1 MIALTGA
8 TGALGSR
15 VAHLLAA
22 EHPLRLLVRDP
33 RRAPQVDSE
42 IAVFA
47 GYTDGERA
55 RAGLRGCDTLL
66 LVSGR
71 ESADRVSEH
80 RAMVE
85 AATAAGL
92 DRIVYLSFQG
102 AAPDATFTF
111 ARDHFHTEQLIIA
124 SGLDHVFLRDSLYLS
139 ALAGLAGPD
148 GVIRGPAGDGAV
160 AGVSH
165 DDVAAVAAQV
175 LVDRRWDGSTMD
187 VTGPEALTLTEVA
200 AELSAVSGRA
210 VNYVPET
217 EEEAYASRAH
227 FGAADF
233 EVQGWVTSYQAI
245 ASGELAAVSDTVQ
258 KVTGRP
264 PAALRDVLRA
274 DPAAWAHL
282 VTVR

>member
-1 MIALTGA
+1 
-8 TGALGSR
+8 
-15 VAHLLAA
+15 
-22 EHPLRLLVRDP
+22 
-33 RRAPQVDSE
+33 
-42 IAVFA
+42 
-47 GYTDGERA
+47 
-55 RAGLRGCDTLL
+55 
-66 LVSGR
+66 
-71 ESADRVSEH
+71 
-80 RAMVE
+80 
-85 AATAAGL
+85 
-92 DRIVYLSFQG
+92 
-102 AAPDATFTF
+102 
-111 ARDHFHTEQLIIA
+111 
-124 SGLDHVFLRDSLYLS
+124 
-139 ALAGLAGPD
+139 
-148 GVIRGPAGDGAV
+148 
-160 AGVSH
+160 
-165 DDVAAVAAQV
+165 
-175 LVDRRWDGSTMD
+175 MD

-258 KVTGRP
+258 KVTGTAFFAYSYLLAREGSPEDLSSTVQKVTGRP